1 MPPTAEGRS
10 PARRHPGKVFE
21 FTWMED
27 MATVAA
33 IRKITASETK
43 APPRKQAVP
52 RKQASPRKKVLATK
66 KAPAPKKKSARKK
79 KPGKDKLF
87 KRNLAAF
94 ERKFKT
100 IHGLLASFQKT
111 HSTLVDDGK
120 GDVDIEFR
128 GERFYGTGAKRHA
141 ERQVDEFLEDP
152 VRVRI
157 SPPRTS
163 SLDDIA
169 GPFTYKILRRA
180 DDEGIDFAVQPVKSE
195 CFCLIVFGV
204 GLGAHIEPL
213 VERTKCR
220 VLFLVEPNVEFLYH
234 SLFVTDW
241 EALFKRFEEED
252 MHLFFEVDKNYQRVA
267 YNLRIQIRAL
277 LPCLFDGTIIYTHYH
292 NATLERAKEETAK
305 EARLVFAGL
314 GFVEDE
320 IMMIRNSCHNLK
332 DYESHHFKRA
342 ESLTRTPAFIVG
354 SGPSLDE
361 GIDTIRKYQDKALII
376 SCGTGL
382 GALLAAGITPD
393 FQIEMENVEAVYD
406 LLREAA
412 KTQDFAKICLVATPT
427 IYPGTRDLFGKT
439 LFFFRPGLS
448 TWEMFS
454 LGDDTGF
461 EDVGPTVSNCGL
473 SFAQELGCR
482 EIYFFGMDF
491 GTKDPEVH
499 HARDSTYMQDQGLE
513 YDGVLDEPYPG
524 NFGGTVYTDHTM
536 KWARGIVE
544 GSIRRYG
551 QGRTYYNCS
560 DGVRMDGAIPR
571 VATAVSLNGTVDKA
585 KEIDNI
591 LNKFPR
597 YTRADFDRAW
607 TDEDYGAAVEKL
619 CAELTELC
627 DPKDEEYPRQYFFKL
642 SKTLIKHGK
651 TGAEIMILRGSVL
664 MLIISASFYIARV
677 TDPKKVQVM
686 EDIVREEILSTI
698 KEMEKRVVAFLNEC

>member
-1 MPPTAEGRS
+1 MTT
-10 PARRHPGKVFE
+10 K
-21 FTWMED
+21 
-27 MATVAA
+27 AA
-33 IRKITASETK
+33 SRKKAASETK
-43 APPRKQAVP
+43 ATRGIKAPGR
-52 RKQASPRKKVLATK
+52 K
-66 KAPAPKKKSARKK
+66 KAPATKKKSARKK

-100 IHGLLASFQKT
+100 VHELLASFQKT
-111 HSTLVDDGK
+111 HSTLVEDGK
-120 GDVDIEFR
+120 GDVDIDFR

-141 ERQVDEFLEDP
+141 ERQIDEFLENP

-157 SPPRTS
+157 SPPSTS
-163 SLDDIA
+163 SLDDVA

-180 DDEGIDFAVQPVKSE
+180 ADEGIDFAIQPVKPE

-213 VERTKCR
+213 AERTKCR
-220 VLFLVEPNVEFLYH
+220 VLFLIEPNLEFLYH

-241 EALFKRFEEED
+241 EALFKRFDEED
-252 MHLFFEVDKNYQRVA
+252 MHLFFEVDKDYKRVA
-267 YNLRIQIRAL
+267 YNLRTQIRAL

-292 NATLERAKEETAK
+292 NAILERAKEETSK

-320 IMMIRNSCHNLK
+320 IMMIRNSYHNLK

-342 ESLTRTPAFIVG
+342 DTFTRTPAFVVG

-382 GALLAAGITPD
+382 GALLANGITPD

-406 LLREAA
+406 LLSEAA
-412 KTQDFAKICLVATPT
+412 KTQDFGKICLVATPT

-439 LFFFRPGLS
+439 LFFFRPGLC

-461 EDVGPTVSNCGL
+461 DDVGPTVSNCGL
-473 SFAQELGCR
+473 SFAQELGSR

-491 GTKDPEVH
+491 GTKNPEVH
-499 HARDSTYMQDQGLE
+499 HAKDSTYMQDQGLE

-544 GSIRRYG
+544 GCIRRYS
-551 QGRTYYNCS
+551 QGRIYYNCS
-560 DGVRMDGAIPR
+560 DGVRMDGAIPK
-571 VATAVSLNGTVDKA
+571 VAKSVSLNGTVDKA
-585 KEIDNI
+585 KEIDDI

-619 CAELTELC
+619 CAELVELC
-627 DPKDEEYPRQYFFKL
+627 DPKDEEFPRQYFFKL
-642 SKTLIKHGK
+642 SKALIKHGK
-651 TGAEIMILRGSVL
+651 IGAEIMMLRGSVL

-677 TDPKKVQVM
+677 TDPEKVQVM
-686 EDIVREEILSTI
+686 EDIVRTEIVSTI
-698 KEMEKRVVAFLNEC
+698 KEMEKRVTDFLREL